1 MDRIVFKDYGTVQGK
16 AGKIQHKVDFAY
28 ACDRKS
34 VGRDEIIPNPYLK
47 SYRVKGSDGKVKI
60 SHSDFLAEPVYQRLK
75 RYAVT
80 DGISASSVWDGM
92 VDAKVNCFR
101 SKQGKQIVYVDLTEQ
116 AEKEGAIMA
125 PTQPFDEQAHNQFV
139 KASLAEYTGGQS
151 EKKQVRTEDV
161 RMRENEAGQKN
172 LTRILVKDL
181 GVRTG
186 KDGNPYHRMQFAY
199 ACDQMKIGEDVPI
212 AHTYLQSISH
222 NKNNG
227 KTYANRDY
235 YLSDDVYQRLMQQM
249 STAGCEKGKWAGVV
263 NAQVQKS
270 ETRSGYRM
278 MLNLSDKAV
287 RKRLLQTPDVPFEES
302 KHNAFVKASQ
312 RIVQEQRI
320 AEAEKRLPDM
330 AASVD
335 TERQFGE

>member
-1 MDRIVFKDYGTVQGK
+1 MDRIVFKDCGMVQGK
-16 AGKIQHKVDFAY
+16 AGKIQHKVVFAY
-28 ACDRKS
+28 ACDQKMPGTDGI
-34 VGRDEIIPNPYLK
+34 VPNPYLK
-47 SYRVKGSDGKVKI
+47 SYRVKGTDGNVRI
-60 SHSDFLAEPVYQRLK
+60 SHADYLAEPVYQRLM
-75 RYAVT
+75 RYTRT
-80 DGISASSVWDGM
+80 DGMEGFQWSGIVEAGVHAFIGR
-92 VDAKVNCFR
+92 N
-101 SKQGKQIVYVDLTEQ
+101 GKEMVYVDLTEG
-116 AEKEGAIMA
+116 AEKAGRIATPA
-125 PTQPFDEQAHNQFV
+125 QLFDEMAHDSFV

-249 STAGCEKGKWAGVV
+249 STVGCEKGKWAGVV